1 MKKLSSLGLAAT
13 LSLSLL
19 APTVGVHATT
29 NATATTATTFTV
41 NFKGTGLPANVKE
54 IIEQAGG
61 TIVKSSTDLSYVQA
75 VSTKAN
81 FLDLIRANDAV
92 ETAGR
97 TLVIKQEAVA
107 VEPFTESTTTSSD
120 HPLYDA
126 HQWDIKQV
134 TENGKSFDISKGS
147 KNVVVGVIDTG
158 VDLNHPDLAANIV
171 DAKSFVPGEESPID
185 ANGHGTHVAGSI
197 AANGK
202 SLGIGPNLGI
212 GALRVF
218 GKSGGATTQ
227 SIAEA
232 LRYAADHDYDVVNMS
247 LGGYYFLQDP
257 ESSASDIRAEMNLF
271 KKAIAYA
278 HKKGVTVV
286 GSAGNAGADIHS
298 PGGLAREMFDENG
311 AAHRDPSSNLL
322 IRVSA
327 GNAFKQLTFYS
338 NYGQGKIDVMA
349 PGGDLGPN
357 YDPSTGAGRDRS
369 YLCFSTVPVLDQQKN
384 IIGHGYAYYAGT
396 SMAAPKVAGVAG
408 VIISKYGK
416 NKLSPAQVKHIIEAS
431 AEDIYK
437 TGKDPQ
443 SGSGYVNALSAL
455 TK

>member
-19 APTVGVHATT
+19 APTAVVNAAT
-29 NATATTATTFTV
+29 NATATTATTYTV
-41 NFKGTGLPANVKE
+41 NFKGQGLPANVKE

-61 TIVKSSTDLSYVQA
+61 AIVKSSTDLSYVQA
-75 VSTKAN
+75 VSTSAT
-81 FLDLIRANDAV
+81 FLDIVRANEAV
-92 ETAGR
+92 QDAGR

-107 VEPFTESTTTSSD
+107 VEKFTESTTTSSD

-126 HQWDIKQV
+126 YQWDIKQV

-147 KNVVVGVIDTG
+147 KDVVVGVIDTG
-158 VDLNHPDLAANIV
+158 VDLNHPDIVANIV
-171 DAKSFVPGEESPID
+171 DAKSFVPGEASALD
-185 ANGHGTHVAGSI
+185 ADGHGTHVAGSI
-197 AANGK
+197 AANGQA
-202 SLGIGPNLGI
+202 LGIGPNLGI

-218 GKSGGATTQ
+218 GKDGGATTQ
-227 SIAEA
+227 SLADA
-232 LRYAADHDYDVVNMS
+232 LHYAADHDYDVVNMS

-257 ESSASDIRAEMNLF
+257 ETTASDIQAEMNLF
-271 KKAIAYA
+271 KKAISYAY
-278 HKKGVTVV
+278 KKGVTVV

-298 PGGLAREMFDENG
+298 PGGLAREMFGENG
-311 AAHRDPSSNLL
+311 AAHRDPASNLL

-369 YLCFSTVPVLDQQKN
+369 YLCFSTVPKLDADGN
-384 IIGHGYAYYAGT
+384 IVGHGYAYYAGT

-416 NKLSPAQVKHIIEAS
+416 NKLSPAQVKTLIETS

-437 TGKDPQ
+437 VGYDAE
-443 SGSGYVNALSAL
+443 SGNGYVNALSAL